1 MFPCIF
7 SRIFTF
13 PGWFMAVEPGS
24 LILHLT
30 QITNDI
36 HYFAL
41 FEGLK
46 DRRFGSSHDTCITEK
61 TDAGRVQ
68 EIN

>member
-1 MFPCIF
+1 
-7 SRIFTF
+7 
-13 PGWFMAVEPGS
+13 MAVEPGS